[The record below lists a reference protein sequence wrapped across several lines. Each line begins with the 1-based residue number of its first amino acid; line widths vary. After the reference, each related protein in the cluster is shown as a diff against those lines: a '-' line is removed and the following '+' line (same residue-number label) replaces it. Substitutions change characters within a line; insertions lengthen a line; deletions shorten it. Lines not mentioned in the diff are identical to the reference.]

1 MVSPLLLYSIP
12 APMDPK
18 EKEILDNAGGNN
30 ATPDTDE
37 NQNGKQENSPADKQP
52 NKDELTKKRYKEQM
66 EGSKKEAERL
76 AKIAFNAQVKLA
88 QQDANNLLEL
98 HKQDPK
104 LAEQV
109 AEKFGYSNFAD
120 AKRTITGSEDTE
132 LVPQQEDFETLYE
145 KKRAEER
152 HQEAL
157 EEVSLFFEKSSL
169 ESDQQDQAQEYFD
182 RITEWRKLTRSQAI
196 EFAEMATLY
205 VQKDSLKQNK
215 FENWVK
221 QFASTKVNTKKVDTE
236 EETPKTMEIVK
247 DWQLVTVTLPSN
259 KSD

>member
-1 MVSPLLLYSIP
+1 
-12 APMDPK
+12 MDA
-18 EKEILDNAGGNN
+18 KEILDNAGGNN
-30 ATPDTDE
+30 ATPDVDV
-37 NQNGKQENSPADKQP
+37 NQPEKQENSPAPEQKQS
-52 NKDELTKKRYKEQM
+52 NKDELTKERYKQQM

-76 AKIAFNAQVKLA
+76 AKLAFNAQVKLA

-109 AEKFGYSNFAD
+109 AEKFGYSSFD
-120 AKRTITGSEDTE
+120 EAKKSITGSEDTE
-132 LVPQQEDFETLYE
+132 LVPQQEDFDTQYQ

-157 EEVSLFFEKSSL
+157 EEVALFFDKSNL
-169 ESDQQDQAQEYFD
+169 EADQQEQAQEYFD
-182 RITEWRKLTRSQAI
+182 KITGWRQLTRSEAM

-221 QFASTKVNTKKVDTE
+221 QLASTKVTTKNVDTE
-236 EETPKTMEIVK
+236 EETPKTTQIVR

-259 KSD
+259 KSN